1 MRKYI
6 LSLLAFFAILLSAH
20 AQVSTFAYPA
30 VPDTLKNVEQRASYL
45 TLHYWDNFDFAD
57 TLQLHDANNAEQGF
71 VNYIDLISR
80 FMSMR
85 QKDIIQKTKENK
97 TQEDKT
103 ECTYSQAIRQSIKF
117 FCSKAFAQAP
127 AKDKFESLISHYLEN
142 PKSPMRNDR
151 TYLLFLQEMKTSS
164 YFDET
169 EKERINFQIKT
180 RNKNLPG
187 DKAIDFAFSDKEG
200 KQHQLSDYK
209 DKKVILYFYDPDC
222 DNCHRISAWLD
233 KQTIPADYTFLTIYA
248 DTRISDLY
256 SLEAMPTIFLL
267 DKGNVVVLKDCSP
280 ELLIHTINQK

>member
-1 MRKYI
+1 MAF
-6 LSLLAFFAILLSAH
+6 LAIQLSAH
-20 AQVSTFAYPA
+20 AQVSSFAYPA
-30 VPDTLKNVEQRASYL
+30 IPDTLKNVEQRACYL
-45 TLHYWDNFDFAD
+45 TLHYWDNFDFTD

-80 FMSMR
+80 IMSMQ
-85 QKDIIQKTKENK
+85 QKAFSQETEDSKTK
-97 TQEDKT
+97 
-103 ECTYSQAIRQSIKF
+103 CTYSLAIRQSIKT
-117 FCSKAFAQAP
+117 FCSKAFAQAT

-151 TYLLFLQEMKTSS
+151 IYLLFLQEMKTSP

-209 DKKVILYFYDPDC
+209 DRKVILYFYDPDC

-256 SLEAMPTIFLL
+256 SLEAMPTIYLL
-267 DKGNVVVLKDCSP
+267 DKGNIVVLKDCSP
-280 ELLIHTINQK
+280 EMLMQVIN

>member
-6 LSLLAFFAILLSAH
+6 LSLLAFFAIQFSAH
-20 AQVSTFAYPA
+20 AQISSFAYPA
-30 VPDTLKNVEQRASYL
+30 IPDTLKNVEQRANYL
-45 TLHYWDNFDFAD
+45 TLHYWDNFDFTD
-57 TLQLHDANNAEQGF
+57 SLQLHDANNAEQGF

-80 FMSMR
+80 LMSSQ
-85 QKDIIQKTKENK
+85 QKNISQKTE
-97 TQEDKT
+97 EDKT

-117 FCSKAFAQAP
+117 FCSKAFSQVP

-151 TYLLFLQEMKTSS
+151 TYLLFLQEMKTSP
-164 YFDET
+164 YFDDT
-169 EKERINFQIKT
+169 EKERICFQIKT

-187 DKAIDFAFSDKEG
+187 DTAIDFAFSDKEG

-209 DKKVILYFYDPDC
+209 DRKVILYFYDPDC

-256 SLEAMPTIFLL
+256 SLEAMPTIYLL
-267 DKGNVVVLKDCSP
+267 DKGNIVVLKDCSP

>member
-6 LSLLAFFAILLSAH
+6 LSLLASFAILLPAH

-30 VPDTLKNVEQRASYL
+30 IPDTLKSVEQRASYL
-45 TLHYWDNFDFAD
+45 ILHYWDNFDFTD

-80 FMSMR
+80 IMSMR
-85 QKDIIQKTKENK
+85 QKDSNQK
-97 TQEDKT
+97 TQEDKTKERKT

-117 FCSKAFAQAP
+117 FCSKAFAQTP
-127 AKDKFESLISHYLEN
+127 AKYKFESLISHYLEN

-187 DKAIDFAFSDKEG
+187 DKAIDFVFTDKGG
-200 KQHQLSDYK
+200 KQHHLSDYK
-209 DKKVILYFYDPDC
+209 DRKVILYFYDPDC

-233 KQTIPADYTFLTIYA
+233 KQTIPADYTLLSIYA

-256 SLEAMPTIFLL
+256 SLEAMPTIYLL
-267 DKGNVVVLKDCSP
+267 DQGNIVVLKDCSP
-280 ELLIHTINQK
+280 EVLMQVIK